1 MALEIPEARLI
12 QGEVTLRD
20 LSLTRDVM
28 MTRKSLVRWVALAAG
43 LISPNESRKTL
54 IDLLEVLF
62 AFQLGE
68 GKDPTIHDIMEGMR
82 GLNPRHKEKAVR
94 YHLFQLKRKGFL
106 SRAKGRYFFVV
117 PPFSE
122 KGDLAA
128 SFEHALRQKGDVAL
142 AKLRDALKALKGF
155 YEK

>member
-1 MALEIPEARLI
+1 MALAIPEARLI

-20 LSLTRDVM
+20 LSLTQDVR
-28 MTRKSLVRWVALAAG
+28 MTRKSLVRWIALAAG

-68 GKDPTIHDIMEGMR
+68 GRDPDIHDIMDGMR
-82 GLNPRHKEKAVR
+82 KLNDRHQEKAVR

-106 SRAKGRYFFVV
+106 SRVRGKYFFTI

-122 KGDLAA
+122 KDDVAA
-128 SFEHALRQKGDVAL
+128 SFEHVLKSRSEVAL
-142 AKLRDALKALKGF
+142 AKLREALRSLKGL
-155 YEK
+155 YG